1 MEEEDDND
9 KDTDGSD
16 TSLRK
21 NIRILLISS
30 FVLFYLGQIS
40 IYISKFLILLIK
52 FLTNNCIN
60 LNPDFHIMY

>member
-52 FLTNNCIN
+52 FLINNCIN